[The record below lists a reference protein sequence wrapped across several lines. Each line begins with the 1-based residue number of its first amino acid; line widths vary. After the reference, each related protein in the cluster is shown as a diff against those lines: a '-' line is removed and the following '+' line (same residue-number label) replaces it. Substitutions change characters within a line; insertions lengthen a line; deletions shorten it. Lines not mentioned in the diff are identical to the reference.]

1 MTEARELPVID
12 PQSYGAVCAVVD
24 GCLTCG
30 DVAVPVT
37 VVEEGDPDAICADDH
52 GTRGSVGIELVAP
65 VRAGERLL
73 VHGGVAISRLQVER
87 RQYADPEA
95 VASATAWQQ
104 SGREEA
110 VASATAG
117 NLGQKE

>member
-37 VVEEGDPDAICADDH
+37 VVEEGEPDAICADDH
-52 GTRGSVGIELVAP
+52 GTRGSVGVELVAP
-65 VRAGERLL
+65 VRVGERLL
-73 VHGGVAISRLQVER
+73 IHGGVAITRLEDVGQ
-87 RQYADPEA
+87 QYGGE
-95 VASATAWQQ
+95 
-104 SGREEA
+104 GA

-117 NLGQKE
+117 NLRQKK

>member
-37 VVEEGDPDAICADDH
+37 VVEAGDPDAICADDH
-52 GTRGSVGIELVAP
+52 GTQGSVGIELVAP

-73 VHGGVAISRLQVER
+73 VHGGIAITRLG
-87 RQYADPEA
+87 EA
-95 VASATAWQQ
+95 
-104 SGREEA
+104 
-110 VASATAG
+110 
-117 NLGQKE
+117 